1 MASETE
7 TPKRKWSVGRI
18 VLILSLA
25 LNLLVV
31 GLVAGALLHRHQLP
45 DRPPRI
51 ADLGFGPYVRSLS
64 REDREALGTAFKAE
78 EGNFRE
84 RRETLRRQFE
94 ELLTALRATPYNH
107 DAVQAIITSQQEEA
121 LASQRVGSRLF
132 LDHLAGMSDAQRA
145 AYADKLESDV
155 KRWRRDGPDKR
166 DDD

>member
-1 MASETE
+1 MASEIE
-7 TPKRKWSVGRI
+7 KPKRKWTAGRI
-18 VLILSLA
+18 LLILSLG
-25 LNLLVV
+25 LNLLIV
-31 GLVAGALLHRHQLP
+31 GLVAGAIVNRPHGP
-45 DRPPRI
+45 DRPPKI

-64 REDREALGTAFKAE
+64 REDQAALATAFKAE

-94 ELLTALRATPYNH
+94 ELLTALRATPYDH

-121 LASQRVGSRLF
+121 LASQRMGGRLF
-132 LDHLAGMSDAQRA
+132 LDHLAGMSDAERT

-155 KRWRRDGPDKR
+155 KRWRREKP